1 MAQKQIQ
8 QRPKPL
14 TEGKTK
20 SQTKSLSNGP
30 VNMGPPPK
38 PIKPTKNN

>member
-8 QRPKPL
+8 QIPKPL
-14 TEGKTK
+14 TEG
-20 SQTKSLSNGP
+20 QTKGLTKPRSNAQ

-38 PIKPTKNN
+38 PVKPTKNN

>member
-1 MAQKQIQ
+1 MAHQPTQ
-8 QRPKPL
+8 QQPKPL
-14 TEGKTK
+14 TEG
-20 SQTKSLSNGP
+20 QTKGQTKPQSNAP